1 MLDSRL
7 YGNKLIGNQ
16 ALNMKLSSFI
26 RYTSFDALSFNVK
39 GMVNNYIVGLLQ
51 TTIEAG
57 AGEFFGFK
65 DATKA
70 MG

>member
-1 MLDSRL
+1 
-7 YGNKLIGNQ
+7 
-16 ALNMKLSSFI
+16 MKLSSFI
-26 RYTSFDALSFNVK
+26 RYTSFDALSLNVK